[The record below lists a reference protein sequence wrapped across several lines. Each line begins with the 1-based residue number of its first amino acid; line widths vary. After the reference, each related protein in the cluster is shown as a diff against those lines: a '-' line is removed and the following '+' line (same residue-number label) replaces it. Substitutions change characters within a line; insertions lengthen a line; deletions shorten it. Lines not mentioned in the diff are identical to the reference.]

1 MNVVFSGWETFDT
14 FDRFQTPGPNH
25 HDLNY
30 SSSAGTGEKGL
41 VWDGAGGSFGSDASF
56 TSAFRPSAAAL
67 DPFQT
72 PTALKNSQNTP
83 STFYT
88 PAAAI
93 ELAEAA
99 VASNGGGTWHRTH
112 PRRRKGRRRRRRM
125 GSWRRWRRWRGGCRC
140 GNPTT
145 STSSCETYSGCEQ
158 TRIDDIRNTK

>member
-56 TSAFRPSAAAL
+56 TSVFRPSSAAL

-83 STFYT
+83 TFYT
-88 PAAAI
+88 PSAAI

-99 VASNGGGTWHRTH
+99 VASNGGGTGSHA
-112 PRRRKGRRRRRRM
+112 PKEEKGKKKEEEDGKLETLASVAGRLPVRESHDFDELVRDLQRM
-125 GSWRRWRRWRGGCRC
+125 
-140 GNPTT
+140 
-145 STSSCETYSGCEQ
+145 
-158 TRIDDIRNTK
+158 

>member
-1 MNVVFSGWETFDT
+1 LTACFVYRETFDT
-14 FDRFQTPGPNH
+14 FDRFQTPAHTNH

-30 SSSAGTGEKGL
+30 SSSVGTGEKGL

-56 TSAFRPSAAAL
+56 TSAFRPSTTL

-72 PTALKNSQNTP
+72 PTALKNTNTP

-99 VASNGGGTWHRTH
+99 VASNGGGGGTH
-112 PRRRKGRRRRRRM
+112 APKDTKGKKKKEEDGKLETLASVAGRLPVRESHDFDELVRDLQRM
-125 GSWRRWRRWRGGCRC
+125 
-140 GNPTT
+140 
-145 STSSCETYSGCEQ
+145 
-158 TRIDDIRNTK
+158 

>member
-1 MNVVFSGWETFDT
+1 MTSCFVHRWEKFDT
-14 FDRFQTPGPNH
+14 FDRFETPGPNH

-30 SSSAGTGEKGL
+30 SSSAGGTGEKGL

-72 PTALKNSQNTP
+72 PTALKNTNTP
-83 STFYT
+83 GTFYT

-99 VASNGGGTWHRTH
+99 VASNGGGGGTH
-112 PRRRKGRRRRRRM
+112 APKDTKGKKEEEEDGKLASVAGRLPVRESHDFDELVRDLQRM
-125 GSWRRWRRWRGGCRC
+125 
-140 GNPTT
+140 
-145 STSSCETYSGCEQ
+145 
-158 TRIDDIRNTK
+158 

>member
-1 MNVVFSGWETFDT
+1 MTSCFVYRWETFDT
-14 FDRFQTPGPNH
+14 FDKFETPGPNH

-56 TSAFRPSAAAL
+56 TSAFRPSTTL

-72 PTALKNSQNTP
+72 PSALKNTSTP

-99 VASNGGGTWHRTH
+99 VASNGGGGGTGSHAPKDT
-112 PRRRKGRRRRRRM
+112 KGKKKEEEDGKLETLASVAGRLPVRDSHYFDELVRDLQRM
-125 GSWRRWRRWRGGCRC
+125 
-140 GNPTT
+140 
-145 STSSCETYSGCEQ
+145 
-158 TRIDDIRNTK
+158 